1 MRACHRLLSRGLNCS
16 HEVRVDAW
24 LPKDA
29 VTRSHLQSRGP
40 SRCAPAGSRGR
51 SQDRRRPPFE
61 ELEACAT
68 ARVAPAAMV
77 AAVRPAP
84 SGSLKFQVLS
94 ESLIQS
100 FSIPMGRV
108 RSRARTVNVATHS
121 SESLPCCRSRRAQ
134 EVVCRSRDGLDVTLK
149 ALAGSGSDAGD
160 LRSQL
165 DQVARFRVQKSL
177 VAVAVDYSAL

>member
-1 MRACHRLLSRGLNCS
+1 MHGYQRMRSRGRTCS
-16 HEVRVDAW
+16 HEVRVDVR
-24 LPKDA
+24 LPAVVVGARTEDA
-29 VTRSHLQSRGP
+29 RRSRNSRLVQQP
-40 SRCAPAGSRGR
+40 VSP
-51 SQDRRRPPFE
+51 RRRWSPLCGQRLPGN
-61 ELEACAT
+61 
-68 ARVAPAAMV
+68 
-77 AAVRPAP
+77 AVRPAP